1 LIYENLTSYRPF
13 NPEDFNPKV
22 SWSFNNKIMV
32 ESNVSHSSATTS
44 RHYLIPKEIADAIVA
59 LGQHKAAHTPLWK
72 TLLGSFYAG
81 FYVAFGGMCA
91 ISAAGGL
98 DPTFN
103 KAYPGVGKM
112 IVGVTFWIALILIMT
127 LGGELFTGN
136 LMYCFIARLHGR
148 CTTLQMFTNWFIV
161 FWGNWAS
168 IAICAYILAYQGQV
182 IYYLVIKF

>member
-1 LIYENLTSYRPF
+1 
-13 NPEDFNPKV
+13 
-22 SWSFNNKIMV
+22 MV
-32 ESNVSHSSATTS
+32 ESNVSHSSASNS
-44 RHYLIPKEIADAIVA
+44 RHYLIPKEIADALVA

-72 TLLGSFYAG
+72 TVLGSFYAG

-98 DPTFN
+98 DPAFN

-136 LMYCFIARLHGR
+136 LMYCFLARLHGR
-148 CTTLQMFTNWFIV
+148 CTTR
-161 FWGNWAS
+161 
-168 IAICAYILAYQGQV
+168 QV
-182 IYYLVIKF
+182 STP